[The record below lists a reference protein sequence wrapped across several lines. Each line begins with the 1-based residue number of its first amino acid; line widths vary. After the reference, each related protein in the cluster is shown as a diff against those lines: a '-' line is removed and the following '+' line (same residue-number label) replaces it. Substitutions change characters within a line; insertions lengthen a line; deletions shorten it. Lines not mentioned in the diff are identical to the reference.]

1 MKFGMLQGSS
11 MGPLLVYI
19 YTNVL
24 SSVTINVLN
33 SFVDDTKLYLAL
45 PLKELNDGL
54 IKLNGALNKVAEWC
68 SINQLL
74 ITPDN
79 IYFILL
85 VFNQLALQRCPYCA
99 SVAVLELSLLL
110 LERYPKHRRARNG
123 YFRPTKMS
131 ALERHPNYRGV
142 CIGKQLLS
150 ERSPY

>member
-1 MKFGMLQGSS
+1 
-11 MGPLLVYI
+11 MGPLLVNTYAKD
-19 YTNVL
+19 L
-24 SSVTINVLN
+24 SSVTINVYAK
-33 SFVDDTKLYLAL
+33 SYVDDTKLYLAF

-54 IKLNGALNKVAEWC
+54 VKLNGASNKVAEWC

-79 IYFILL
+79 IYFILF

-99 SVAVLELSLLL
+99 SVAALEVSLLL
-110 LERYPKHRRARNG
+110 LERYPKHRRARNRD
-123 YFRPTKMS
+123 FRPTKMS